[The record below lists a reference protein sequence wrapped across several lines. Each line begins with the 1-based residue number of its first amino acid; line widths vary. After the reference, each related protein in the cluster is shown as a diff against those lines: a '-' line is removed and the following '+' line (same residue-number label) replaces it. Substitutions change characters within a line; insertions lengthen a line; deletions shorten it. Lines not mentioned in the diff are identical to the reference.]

1 MLDIFCDSTHCTG
14 CVAFRNVSLCPGGL
28 CISVMT
34 WAAQDVRAQD
44 TASRSTM
51 QLCDPCHTLTEPMC
65 FWLWEG
71 FLLAPCV
78 MWRGLKKWKQH
89 ACPFTSPCC
98 TGREIIA
105 RSFTARPA
113 MKPAVCSPE
122 RFLSMNGCGASHT
135 YKLTTAYFSTER
147 PKLDKRFCPDFT
159 KHHHSA
165 NLFNESTSFWIIHSY
180 KELFFFLS

>member
-1 MLDIFCDSTHCTG
+1 MHFCDDESSTG
-14 CVAFRNVSLCPGGL
+14 CESPRHCKQEHHATVWPLPHTNWTHGVFGFGRASCWPPVSCEEDLR
-28 CISVMT
+28 
-34 WAAQDVRAQD
+34 Q
-44 TASRSTM
+44 
-51 QLCDPCHTLTEPMC
+51 
-65 FWLWEG
+65 
-71 FLLAPCV
+71 
-78 MWRGLKKWKQH
+78 WKQH
-89 ACPFTSPCC
+89 ECPFTSPCC
-98 TGREIIA
+98 AGREITA

-122 RFLSMNGCGASHT
+122 RLLLSTNGCGASHT

-180 KELFFFLS
+180 KELFFFSVLILKFL